1 MPQAKNRMTGFV
13 FRSVGKGK
21 APEMTLDGSIQT
33 WKRAEI
39 LNHRE
44 SVNLRMH
51 QQFLVRQA
59 HVTAERQKRT
69 AARIQR
75 SLDVLQAYNNLIR
88 NEYRIEKFDT
98 LKWGYRTPDP
108 DREPERF
115 QRFVYETKIYH
126 SGFSVQTLQREVN
139 KRLEEM
145 RIDRIQ
151 ELARTRRI
159 ERLKRHCKVEL
170 LDRKKSL
177 TTILKEARRDGTG
190 GMAYLKLPPIVKQ
203 GGGAVKRH
211 RIWES
216 GDEFDDDDNDD
227 DDDDVVVDSGGGC
240 DSDVTDVQYER

>member
-1 MPQAKNRMTGFV
+1 MPQAKKRTPGFI

-44 SVNLRMH
+44 SVSLRMR
-51 QQFLVRQA
+51 QQFLARQA
-59 HVTAERQKRT
+59 HVTAEKLKRS

-75 SLDVLQAYNNLIR
+75 SLEVLQAYRSLIR
-88 NEYRIEKFDT
+88 NEYRIDNFDT
-98 LKWGYRTPDP
+98 LTWGYRTPDP
-108 DREPERF
+108 VKEPERF

-145 RIDRIQ
+145 QADRLR
-151 ELARTRRI
+151 ELARSQRI
-159 ERLKRHCKVEL
+159 ERLKKHCQVEL

-177 TTILKEARRDGTG
+177 TTLLDEARCGAGR
-190 GMAYLKLPPIVKQ
+190 MAHLKLPPIVKQ
-203 GGGAVKRH
+203 K
-211 RIWES
+211 
-216 GDEFDDDDNDD
+216 DDARSTRTLTAD
-227 DDDDVVVDSGGGC
+227 G
-240 DSDVTDVQYER
+240 SDVAGENRDVDDRGE